1 MFPAISDQLNARPS
15 THIGL
20 KQGHFVALESH
31 RVVAEYTTIDESDP
45 VSSVG
50 FDFLLV
56 RSALGTAFLS
66 RKEGGSIARVGGDTI
81 DSNGLRVEDPLE
93 LGAVEDAGGHGCV
106 FRLRIL
112 AGIS

>member
-1 MFPAISDQLNARPS
+1 MFPVISDQLSALHG

-31 RVVAEYTTIDESDP
+31 RVVAEYTTVDESHS

-56 RSALGTAFLS
+56 RSALGTAFLFW
-66 RKEGGSIARVGGDTI
+66 KEGGSIARVGGDTI
-81 DSNGLRVEDPLE
+81 DSNCLRIEDPLE
-93 LGAVEDAGGHGCV
+93 LCTIEDAGSHG
-106 FRLRIL
+106 
-112 AGIS
+112 

>member
-1 MFPAISDQLNARPS
+1 M
-15 THIGL
+15 
-20 KQGHFVALESH
+20 ALESQ
-31 RVVAEYTTIDESDP
+31 RVVAEYTTIDEPHSVP
-45 VSSVG
+45 SVG

-81 DSNGLRVEDPLE
+81 DCNGLRVEDPLE
-93 LGAVEDAGGHGCV
+93 LGTVEDACSHSCV
-106 FRLRIL
+106 FCLRSL